1 VSRGRRQGPEDPP
14 VAEPSPSP
22 SDLQDRA
29 AAEFGGSVRRGFAW
43 SAVAYAGGR
52 ILTLLS
58 VLVIARLLSPAE
70 FGVVAAVAAYV
81 ALIELGGD
89 LGMQPAVVYEQ
100 ERGISDRVQT
110 AFTVNLLVA
119 AALTAVGVALAPAI
133 ARFFDVP
140 DQTWLF
146 RLGALNLL
154 LTGLGNVHDG
164 LLLRDMRFARR
175 IKPQLARDLV
185 RASVSIGLALAG
197 LGAEALIFGLLAGS
211 ATWAAGQWLLTPLR
225 PRLTLER
232 AAAREM
238 IAYGAPAAL
247 LSIIAVIQGRIDVI
261 VIGHVIGSSALG
273 VYTLAYRLP
282 EALLSSVAYTL
293 AVVAFPALARRRAS
307 APDRLADATL
317 SLLRYQAL
325 YALPMAAT
333 LALLAQPIIRVLF
346 SAQWHAAAAALV
358 PIAIAAAIVTTI
370 FPLGDLLKAVGRQR
384 TLVAVNLVEMP
395 VLIGGCILGAHSGIV
410 GVGWAVV
417 CGAVLF
423 ATLVVGSVGRELG
436 VGIGRFASAC
446 APGLAAA
453 GGALIGG
460 LAVRAA
466 WPALTLPAL
475 VLAVAATAAG
485 AILAL
490 RLLAP
495 AMFADVAR
503 QTHALR
509 RSRRQ
514 PSDVR

>member
-1 VSRGRRQGPEDPP
+1 
-14 VAEPSPSP
+14 
-22 SDLQDRA
+22 
-29 AAEFGGSVRRGFAW
+29 
-43 SAVAYAGGR
+43 
-52 ILTLLS
+52 
-58 VLVIARLLSPAE
+58 
-70 FGVVAAVAAYV
+70 
-81 ALIELGGD
+81 
-89 LGMQPAVVYEQ
+89 
-100 ERGISDRVQT
+100 
-110 AFTVNLLVA
+110 
-119 AALTAVGVALAPAI
+119 
-133 ARFFDVP
+133 
-140 DQTWLF
+140 
-146 RLGALNLL
+146 
-154 LTGLGNVHDG
+154 
-164 LLLRDMRFARR
+164 
-175 IKPQLARDLV
+175 
-185 RASVSIGLALAG
+185 
-197 LGAEALIFGLLAGS
+197 
-211 ATWAAGQWLLTPLR
+211 
-225 PRLTLER
+225 
-232 AAAREM
+232 M

-247 LSIIAVIQGRIDVI
+247 LSIIAVIQVRIDVI

-325 YALPMAAT
+325 YALPMAAA
-333 LALLAQPIIRVLF
+333 LALLAQPMIRVLF
-346 SAQWHAAAAALV
+346 SARWHAAAAVLV

-423 ATLVVGSVGRELG
+423 ATLVAGSVGRELG

-509 RSRRQ
+509 RPRRR
-514 PSDVR
+514 PADVR